1 MKIGLETNLQMATRY
16 CTWYARNKVLGPRMG
31 IETALGV
38 SNSGAMR
45 RWDAEPSHWLHPL
58 PRRRPRT
65 RSPLLAWLRDHHK
78 RSRNYA

>member
-16 CTWYARNKVLGPRMG
+16 ARNKMLGPRMG

-38 SNSGAMR
+38 GNSGAIR

-58 PRRRPRT
+58 LRPRPRT
-65 RSPLLAWLRDHHK
+65 RSPLLAWLRDNHK
-78 RSRNYA
+78 RGRSYA